1 LILTKDFMPA
11 LYSINIKTPL
21 KTVFEGKVTS
31 LVAPAAAG
39 YVGIL
44 ANHAP
49 FITTLVP
56 GKITLRDDSG
66 AALTFKSDGSGL
78 MEVLENNAAI
88 FLDSVKA
95 ESYSAT
101 QF

>member
-1 LILTKDFMPA
+1 MPA

-21 KTVFEGKVTS
+21 KTVFEGKAVS
-31 LVAPAAAG
+31 LIAPAAAG

-56 GKITLRDDSG
+56 GKITLRNDSG
-66 AALTFKSDGSGL
+66 VTLTFRSDGPGL
-78 MEVLENNAAI
+78 LEVLKNNATLL
-88 FLDSVKA
+88 LDSV
-95 ESYSAT
+95 ET
-101 QF
+101 EP

>member
-1 LILTKDFMPA
+1 MPP

-21 KTVFEGKVTS
+21 KAVFEGKITS

-66 AALTFKSDGSGL
+66 KTKTIKSGGPGIL
-78 MEVLENNAAI
+78 EVLKNNATLL
-88 FLDSVKA
+88 LDSA
-95 ESYSAT
+95 ETES
-101 QF
+101 

>member
-1 LILTKDFMPA
+1 MAP
-11 LYSINIKTPL
+11 LYSISIKTPL
-21 KTVFEGKVTS
+21 KTVFEGIIQS
-31 LVAPAAAG
+31 LVAPARIG

-56 GKITLRDDSG
+56 GKISLRDNSG
-66 AALTFKSDGSGL
+66 ATMIFKSNGNGL
-78 MEVLENNAAI
+78 LEVLNNNATLL
-88 FLDSVKA
+88 LDSV
-95 ESYSAT
+95 ET